1 MSNYVIAIARGF
13 GSGGK
18 QIGLKLAEELGIQ
31 LIDKEL
37 LQMASI
43 QSGINEELFKLADER
58 IKKTFLGMIPDR
70 KYIGN
75 VLTPEHDKF
84 VSDVNLFNYQCE
96 VLKYLA
102 ETESFVVLGK
112 AAYHVLRDYPNVVSV
127 CIQAPF
133 EDCVKSI
140 MNRIDVDEKEAKRMV
155 RETDK
160 YRAEYNKFYTGGDW
174 MDITN
179 FDICLNSAR
188 IGRENCPEV
197 IKQCLRT
204 KLGLEL

>member
-1 MSNYVIAIARGF
+1 MENFVIAIARGF

-18 QIGLKLAEELGIQ
+18 QIGLKLAEQLNIK

-43 QSGINEELFKLADER
+43 QSGINEDLFKLADER
-58 IKKTFLGMIPDR
+58 LKRTFLGMIHDR

-75 VLTPEHDKF
+75 VLNPEHDKF
-84 VSDVNLFNYQCE
+84 VSDVNLFNYQAQ

-112 AAYHVLRDYPNVVSV
+112 AAYHVLGNHPNVVSV
-127 CIQAPF
+127 CIQAPY

-140 MNRIDVDEKEAKRMV
+140 MNRIDVDEKEARRMV
-155 RETDK
+155 KDTDK
-160 YRAEYNKFYTGGDW
+160 YRAEYNKFYTDKDW
-174 MDITN
+174 LDITN
-179 FDICLNSAR
+179 YDLCLNSAR
-188 IGRENCPEV
+188 VGRDSCVEV
-197 IKQCLRT
+197 IKQCVRS
-204 KLGLEL
+204 KVGIDI